1 MVKTKA
7 NVRDLLTEVDPEVR
21 VVHTGHT
28 PLLTPRLLERASG
41 FNAAF
46 VQMLSCEKNGFELTR
61 LSTQILSTGCRR
73 RRRYAEVQRII
84 EDAVTG
90 GAAYST
96 IHGRAYSLDLR
107 PVT

>member
-1 MVKTKA
+1 MY
-7 NVRDLLTEVDPEVR
+7 
-21 VVHTGHT
+21 TGT
-28 PLLTPRLLERASG
+28 LLTPRLLERASG
-41 FNAAF
+41 FNAF

-90 GAAYST
+90 G
-96 IHGRAYSLDLR
+96 GRLLFNDVAYSLDLR
-107 PVT
+107 PIT